1 MVGPQDVWKLRW
13 LWRQQQVVN
22 SALNNPTK
30 AEQFAQWS
38 GSLFAGLVDMEYW
51 LIRELVCGYFVTYT
65 ESLSP

>member
-1 MVGPQDVWKLRW
+1 MVGPQDVWKLPW

-38 GSLFAGLVDMEYW
+38 GSLFAGLVDMEY
-51 LIRELVCGYFVTYT
+51 
-65 ESLSP
+65 